1 MAKLPTEVE
10 QSVTVQAPVAKVYK
24 HLWDVV
30 GSSRYIPGLASC
42 ERVAKDTYRFTY
54 DEKAKGPVKLVVRYT
69 VRYTGNGADEI
80 SFEGTW
86 VQDDNTDVSGTFR
99 LKAQGDKA
107 TRVALRQMVAP
118 EVPIPRLMQSL
129 IRPFVERE
137 AAHGMREYLANVKRG
152 LEGKA

>member
-1 MAKLPTEVE
+1 MAKFPTEVE
-10 QSVTVQAPVAKVYK
+10 QSVTVQVPLAKVYK

-30 GSSRYIPGLASC
+30 GSSRYIPGLAGC

-69 VRYTGNGADEI
+69 VRYTGNGTNEI
-80 SFEGTW
+80 TFECTGA
-86 VQDDNTDVSGTFR
+86 QDDNTDASGTFR
-99 LKAQGDKA
+99 LKPHGDKA
-107 TRVALRQMVAP
+107 TRIALRQMVAP

-129 IRPFVERE
+129 IKPFVERE
-137 AAHGMREYLANVKRG
+137 AADGVREYLANVKRG